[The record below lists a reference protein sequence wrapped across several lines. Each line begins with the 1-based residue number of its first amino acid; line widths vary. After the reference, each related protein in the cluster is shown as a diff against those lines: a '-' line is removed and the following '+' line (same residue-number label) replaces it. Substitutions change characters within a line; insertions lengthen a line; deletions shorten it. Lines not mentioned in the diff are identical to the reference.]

1 MSEDI
6 NLGIVPVVAVGNDV
20 VDLREE
26 RQSRHSFNP
35 RFPERILAPSE
46 WQTFHTLPSHDP
58 FLWIAWAAKE
68 AAYKIMKQR
77 DPMTVFSP
85 SAFIWD
91 HIRQEINFQSHT
103 IPLQVTASP
112 HSIFVQGSW
121 PVIPIHGRVEDV
133 TNLTSLPLSAWFHS
147 PEETYAEK
155 PLSQAVRLLA
165 KRELSLV
172 LGAAPSD
179 WIFEKSSVGQPIAR
193 LKSQPEFRV
202 PLSFTHH
209 GGFVGVTFPL

>member
-6 NLGIVPVVAVGNDV
+6 NSGIPPVVAVGNDV

-26 RQSRHSFNP
+26 RQSRHTFHP

-46 WQTFHTLPSHDP
+46 WQIFQTLPSHDP

-77 DPMTVFSP
+77 EPLTVFSP
-85 SAFIWD
+85 AAFVWD
-91 HIRQEINFQSHT
+91 HTHQTIKFQSHT
-103 IPLQVTASP
+103 IPLQVTVTP
-112 HSIFVQGSW
+112 DSIFAQGSW
-121 PVIPIHGRVEDV
+121 PVVPIHGEVEKV
-133 TNLTSLPLSAWFHS
+133 TNLASLPLSAWFD
-147 PEETYAEK
+147 PTEETYATK

-165 KRELSLV
+165 KRALSQ
-172 LGAAPSD
+172 AHSIAPTD
-179 WIFEKSSVGQPIAR
+179 WYFEKSPVGQPIACV
-193 LKSQPEFRV
+193 KSRSEVRV

-209 GGFVGVTFPL
+209 GRFVGVTFPL